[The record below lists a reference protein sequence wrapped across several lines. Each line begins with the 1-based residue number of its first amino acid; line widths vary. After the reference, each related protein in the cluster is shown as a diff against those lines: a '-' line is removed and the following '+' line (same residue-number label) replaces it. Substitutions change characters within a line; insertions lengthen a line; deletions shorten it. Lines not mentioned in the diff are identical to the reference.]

1 MATEPSTKKDEE
13 EEEEDAEVKYYE
25 PLDLTDGELAWVRE
39 QVRGWSKAEWRS
51 WFATLSEQD
60 QEWWE
65 RAAATYPHE
74 FDDKAMQGGL
84 GGLWIRFMCGSEQPK
99 EKQAAETANAPLGVE
114 AVMAT
119 ASKAPFPPAPG
130 MAAAPVAPVAPVCA
144 PLVPGMVMPEFAG
157 YGFPWAVPTGAP
169 MTTAGAGLQT
179 MATAGAGLQTMG
191 TAGAAGLQAMGTA
204 GAAGMQR
211 MGTPAG
217 VIPIAVQMG
226 PGFVGGPET
235 QGPGREMK
243 QEDAGGKTEVFST
256 ARAAATAAP
265 VLEPVEAMQAPLW
278 KGPPPKKRKAEA
290 VAAEDEFRKLGVNRP
305 PPAPAMR
312 EQGQAATSSS
322 SALPRPWMD
331 SRRSTKL
338 QSGWQARAIAMTA
351 AWLSKDFG
359 RMDHLTSAFRG
370 DPTFRS
376 RLEEHMRYVDQFGAD
391 PQYDY

>member
-1 MATEPSTKKDEE
+1 MATEPSTKKEEE
-13 EEEEDAEVKYYE
+13 EEEEDVEVKYYE

-84 GGLWIRFMCGSEQPK
+84 GLHGVRGSEQPK
-99 EKQAAETANAPLGVE
+99 QEQAAETDNAPLGVE
-114 AVMAT
+114 AAMAT

-144 PLVPGMVMPEFAG
+144 PLVPGMPEFAG

-204 GAAGMQR
+204 GAAGHTSWCYSDCCAN
-211 MGTPAG
+211 GSWLC
-217 VIPIAVQMG
+217 
-226 PGFVGGPET
+226 
-235 QGPGREMK
+235 GRSRHSGAWPRDE
-243 QEDAGGKTEVFST
+243 AGGCRREDRGFFDRPGGGDGGSCLRACGGDAST
-256 ARAAATAAP
+256 AVEGPTA
-265 VLEPVEAMQAPLW
+265 
-278 KGPPPKKRKAEA
+278 KKKRKAEA

-370 DPTFRS
+370 GPTFRS